1 MHHEQTDR
9 EIARR
14 RGMVEA
20 VRRGRSQQQ
29 VARDFGV
36 SPGTVNRWVR
46 HAQGQRLDRVDWSD
60 RSRVPHT
67 TQRTEAGIE
76 DLVLEVRRQLQVES
90 DLGFHGAEAILQA
103 LRGRRIAPLPSERT
117 IYRIL
122 RRRGVLDGQ
131 RRARRPPPP
140 PGWYL
145 PEVARRGRELDSVDV
160 VEGLVI
166 KGGPQIEVLNGVSL
180 HGGLVMSWPRGES
193 VTAKFVVECL
203 VEHWRQFGLPGY
215 VQFDNDT
222 IFQGPHTHPDVV
234 GRVSRLCLGLGV
246 VPVFVPPRE
255 PGFQAAI
262 ENYNGS
268 WQAKVWGRFEH
279 ADLDAL
285 ADRSRRHVAALRRH
299 RADRIEAAPPRS
311 AFPRRWRLNLQAPL
325 KGRMVYLRRTDAE
338 GRAEVLGRAFEVDR
352 HWAHRLVRAEVDL
365 DAGQIRFYRLRRR
378 EPGDQPL
385 LRETA
390 HRIPPK
396 PFHE

>member
-9 EIARR
+9 EIIRR
-14 RGMVEA
+14 RAMVEA

-36 SPGTVNRWVR
+36 SPATVNRWVR

-60 RSRVPHT
+60 RPRVPYT
-67 TQRTEAGIE
+67 TRRTEARIE
-76 DLVLEVRRQLQVES
+76 DSVLEVRHQLQVES

-103 LRGRRIAPLPSERT
+103 LRGRHIDPLPSERT
-117 IYRIL
+117 IFRIL
-122 RRRGVLDGQ
+122 RRRGVLDGRQ
-131 RRARRPPPP
+131 RARRPPPP

-145 PEVARRGRELDSVDV
+145 PEVARRSRELDSVDV

-166 KGGPQIEVLNGVSL
+166 KGGPQVEVLNGVSL
-180 HGGLVMSWPRGES
+180 HGGLVASWPRGES

-203 VEHWRQFGLPGY
+203 VERWREFGLPGY
-215 VQFDNDT
+215 AQFDNDT

-234 GRVSRLCLGLGV
+234 ASVGCAWAWGV

-279 ADLDAL
+279 ADLNAL
-285 ADRSRRHVAALRRH
+285 AERSRRHVAAMRRH
-299 RADRIEAAPPRS
+299 RADRIESAPHRD
-311 AFPRRWRLNLQAPL
+311 AFPRRWRLNLQARL
-325 KGRMVYLRRTDAE
+325 QGRMVYLRRTDAS
-338 GRAEVLGRAFEVDR
+338 GRAEVQGGPSK
-352 HWAHRLVRAEVDL
+352 WT
-365 DAGQIRFYRLRRR
+365 DAG
-378 EPGDQPL
+378 PTG
-385 LRETA
+385 
-390 HRIPPK
+390 
-396 PFHE
+396 

>member
-1 MHHEQTDR
+1 
-9 EIARR
+9 
-14 RGMVEA
+14 MVEA
-20 VRRGRSQQQ
+20 VRSGRSQQQ

-36 SPGTVNRWVR
+36 SPATVNRWVR
-46 HAQGQRLDRVDWSD
+46 HAHGQRLDRVDWFD
-60 RSRVPHT
+60 RSPIPQT
-67 TQRTEAGIE
+67 TQRTTDALE
-76 DLVLEVRRQLQVES
+76 DLVLEVRGQLRANS
-90 DLGFHGAEAILQA
+90 DLGFFGAEAILDS
-103 LRGRRIAPLPSERT
+103 LRARGVEPLPAERT

-122 RRRGVLDGQ
+122 RRRGVLDG
-131 RRARRPPPP
+131 RHRVRRPPPP

-145 PEVARRGRELDSVDV
+145 PEVARRSRELDSIDI

-166 KGGPQIEVLNGVSL
+166 RGGPQVEVLNGVSL
-180 HGGLVMSWPRGES
+180 HGGLVASWPRGES

-215 VQFDNDT
+215 SQFDNDT
-222 IFQGPHTHPDVV
+222 VFQGPHTHPDVI

-268 WQAKVWGRFEH
+268 WQVRVWGRFEH

-285 ADRSRRHVAALRRH
+285 TDRSRRHVAALRRH

-311 AFPRRWRLNLQAPL
+311 AFPKRWRLNLQARL

-385 LRETA
+385 LKEVI
-390 HRIPPK
+390 HRIPSK

>member
-14 RGMVEA
+14 RAMVEA
-20 VRRGRSQQQ
+20 VRRGQSQQQ

-60 RSRVPHT
+60 RSRIPHT

-103 LRGRRIAPLPSERT
+103 LRGRHVDPLPSERT
-117 IYRIL
+117 INRIL
-122 RRRGVLDGQ
+122 RRRGVLDGRQ
-131 RRARRPPPP
+131 RARRPPPP

-145 PEVARRGRELDSVDV
+145 PEVACRSRELDSVDA

-166 KGGPQIEVLNGVSL
+166 KGGPQVEVLNTVSL
-180 HGGLVMSWPRGES
+180 HGGLVASWPRGES

-203 VEHWRQFGLPGY
+203 VEHWREFGPPGY
-215 VQFDNDT
+215 AQFDNDT

-279 ADLDAL
+279 ADLEAL
-285 ADRSRRHVAALRRH
+285 ADRSRRHVAALRHH

-311 AFPRRWRLNLQAPL
+311 AFPRRWHLNLQARL
-325 KGRMVYLRRTDAE
+325 KGRMVYVRRTDAE

-352 HWAHRLVRAEVDL
+352 HWAHRLIRAEVDL

-390 HRIPPK
+390 HRIPAK

>member
-1 MHHEQTDR
+1 
-9 EIARR
+9 
-14 RGMVEA
+14 MVEA

-29 VARDFGV
+29 VARDFDV
-36 SPGTVNRWVR
+36 SPATVNRWVR
-46 HAQGQRLDRVDWSD
+46 HAHGQRLDRVDWSS
-60 RSRVPHT
+60 RSPIPHT
-67 TQRTEAGIE
+67 TQRTEATLE
-76 DLVLEVRRQLQVES
+76 DLVLEVRSRLQADS
-90 DLGFHGAEAILQA
+90 DLGFFGAEAILES
-103 LRGRRIAPLPSERT
+103 LRARGVEPLPAERT

-122 RRRGVLDGQ
+122 RRRGVLD
-131 RRARRPPPP
+131 RRHRVRRPPPP

-145 PEVARRGRELDSVDV
+145 PEVARRGRELDSFDI

-166 KGGPQIEVLNGVSL
+166 RGGPQVEVLNGISL
-180 HGGLVMSWPRGES
+180 HGGLVASWPRGES

-215 VQFDNDT
+215 AQFDNDT
-222 IFQGPHTHPDVV
+222 VFQGPHVHPDTI

-262 ENYNGS
+262 EQYNGS
-268 WQAKVWGRFEH
+268 WQVRVWGRFEH
-279 ADLDAL
+279 ANLDGL
-285 ADRSRRHVAALRRH
+285 ADRSSRHVAALRRH

-311 AFPRRWRLNLQAPL
+311 AFPRRWRLNLQARL
-325 KGRMVYLRRTDAE
+325 GGRMVYLRRTDAE

-365 DAGQIRFYRLRRR
+365 DAGMIRFYRLRRR
-378 EPGDQPL
+378 EPGDQPML
-385 LRETA
+385 KA
-390 HRIPPK
+390 VVHRIRPK

>member
-1 MHHEQTDR
+1 
-9 EIARR
+9 
-14 RGMVEA
+14 MVEA

-36 SPGTVNRWVR
+36 SPATVNRWVR
-46 HAQGQRLDRVDWSD
+46 HAHGQRLDRVDWFD
-60 RSRVPHT
+60 RSPIPHT
-67 TQRTEAGIE
+67 TQRTTAALE
-76 DLVLEVRRQLQVES
+76 DLVLEVRSRLQAES
-90 DLGFHGAEAILQA
+90 DLGFFGAEAILDS
-103 LRGRRIAPLPSERT
+103 LRARGVAPLPAERT

-122 RRRGVLDGQ
+122 RRRGVLDG
-131 RRARRPPPP
+131 RHRVRRPPPP

-145 PEVARRGRELDSVDV
+145 PEVARRSRELDSVDI

-166 KGGPQIEVLNGVSL
+166 RGGPQVEVLNGISL
-180 HGGLVMSWPRGES
+180 HGGLVASWPRGES
-193 VTAKFVVECL
+193 ITAKFVVECL

-215 VQFDNDT
+215 AQFDNDT
-222 IFQGPHTHPDVV
+222 VFQGPHVHPDVV

-268 WQAKVWGRFEH
+268 WQARVWARFEH
-279 ADLDAL
+279 ADLDGL
-285 ADRSRRHVAALRRH
+285 TDRSDSHVAALRRH
-299 RADRIEAAPPRS
+299 RADRIEAAPPRRE
-311 AFPRRWRLNLQAPL
+311 FPERWRLNLQARL
-325 KGRMVYLRRTDAE
+325 RGRMVYVRRTDAE

-352 HWAHRLVRAEVDL
+352 YWAHRLVRAEVDL
-365 DAGQIRFYRLRRR
+365 DAGRIRFYRLRRR

-385 LRETA
+385 LKEVV
-390 HRIPPK
+390 HRIPSK